1 MAWLQGSRSVS
12 KQGGKRMSQE
22 SYIRITFHLCDSHKF
37 PSVFPMFVSP
47 FTPALEPHEQSYQQQ
62 YCSTTDQETNTEKA
76 PLTHSDSITRI
87 KVQVFRSGFIPQ
99 SLHSFMAFSAE
110 GESGDVRSSGLV
122 LIEKELWILFV
133 MSGQGGGSGQ

>member
-1 MAWLQGSRSVS
+1 
-12 KQGGKRMSQE
+12 MS
-22 SYIRITFHLCDSHKF
+22 SHISSSIAALRIRKL
-37 PSVFPMFVSP
+37 
-47 FTPALEPHEQSYQQQ
+47 
-62 YCSTTDQETNTEKA
+62 NTEKA

-133 MSGQGGGSGQ
+133 MSGQGGGSG